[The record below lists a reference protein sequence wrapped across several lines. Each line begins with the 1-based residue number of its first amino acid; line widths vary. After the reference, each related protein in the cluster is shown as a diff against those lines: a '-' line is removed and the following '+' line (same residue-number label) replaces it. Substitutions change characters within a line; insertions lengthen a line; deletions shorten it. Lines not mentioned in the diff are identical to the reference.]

1 MNNLP
6 IWIGVWNAT
15 NQASSGAE
23 MSSIGDT
30 VATVIMLVILL
41 ALAGYL
47 YYDLTR

>member
-1 MNNLP
+1 MNSLP

-23 MSSIGDT
+23 MSSTEST
-30 VATVIMLVILL
+30 VATVIMIVILL

-47 YYDLTR
+47 FYDLRR

>member
-23 MSSIGDT
+23 MTSTGAT
-30 VATVIMLVILL
+30 VSPVIMLVILL
-41 ALAGYL
+41 ALAGYVI
-47 YYDLTR
+47 YDLRR